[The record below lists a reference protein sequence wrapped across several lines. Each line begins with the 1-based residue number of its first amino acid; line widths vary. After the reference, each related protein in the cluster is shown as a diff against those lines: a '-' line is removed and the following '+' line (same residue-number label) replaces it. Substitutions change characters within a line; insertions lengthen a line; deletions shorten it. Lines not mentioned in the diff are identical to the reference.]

1 MQKLQIL
8 FFLLQYAFRSRFPN
22 RERLR
27 RFQER
32 QWRRF
37 RGNVLV
43 KSPFYRDLALKNAPL
58 EDFPLMDKTAFM
70 AQFNAINTL
79 GVDKDM
85 AMNLALRAE
94 EDRNFSPTL
103 KGGITVG
110 LSTGTSGKRG
120 LFLVSPRERAQW
132 AARVLRQVVPIRFS
146 QKQKVAFF
154 LRANSN
160 LYSAVQSRVLEFRY
174 FDIFRPLDELAKDLA
189 DFQPDVLAA
198 QPSILGALAKKQK
211 EKTIH
216 ISPQRLVSF
225 AEVLWDDEREMLKN
239 TWPDAQFCE
248 VYQCTEGFLGCTCE
262 HGTMH
267 LNEDLVMIEKR
278 YLDERRFV
286 PIITDFTRN
295 SQPIVRYELNDV
307 LVEKPEPCP
316 CGSPFTAL
324 ERIEGRCDDVLEFKR
339 PDGTVFILIP
349 DLLCRLI
356 ARETDDFDSY
366 QLAMNNSG
374 QILLY
379 LEAAS
384 LKWEAVSTQV
394 AALVLRFL
402 AENGVLEV
410 ELSCHQ
416 GSLTQIGQKRKRVL
430 RLS

>member
-8 FFLLQYAFRSRFPN
+8 FFLLQYVLRSRFPD

-37 RGNVLV
+37 RQKVLV
-43 KSPFYRDLALKNAPL
+43 KSPFYRELALKKAPL
-58 EDFPLMDKTAFM
+58 EDFPLIDKTAFM

-79 GVDKDM
+79 GVDKNV

-120 LFLVSPRERAQW
+120 LFLVSSHERAQW
-132 AARVLRQVVPIRFS
+132 AARVLRQVVPIRFF

-174 FDIFRPLDELAKDLA
+174 FDIFRPLDELAVDLA

-216 ISPQRLVSF
+216 INPQRLISF
-225 AEVLWDDEREMLKN
+225 AEVLWDDERKMLKN
-239 TWPDAQFCE
+239 TWPNAHFCE

-267 LNEDLVMIEKR
+267 LNEDLVMVEKR
-278 YLDERRFV
+278 YLDEKRFV
-286 PIITDFTRN
+286 PIITDFTRS

-307 LVEKPEPCP
+307 LVEKTEHCP

-324 ERIEGRCDDVLEFKR
+324 ERIEGRCDDVLEFR
-339 PDGTVFILIP
+339 RADGSVFTLIP

-356 ARETDDFDSY
+356 ARETDDFVAY
-366 QLAMNNSG
+366 QLA
-374 QILLY
+374 QKADEQLILY
-379 LEAAS
+379 LEAHD
-384 LKWEAVSTQV
+384 WEFVAQV
-394 AALVLRFL
+394 ISKVILQYL
-402 AENGVLEV
+402 AENEV
-410 ELSCHQ
+410 KDIDLICVEGILQ
-416 GSLTQIGQKRKRVL
+416 ERGQKRKRVL
-430 RLS
+430 KISP